1 MSRHIWLLRLEL
13 AYADGMVLHT
23 ATSGAV
29 PSLDELR
36 LVVEED
42 GAVAA
47 LGATRVNIAY
57 LTGYTPETL
66 VDICCA
72 TARDIDWSLP
82 WCDFAAGLD
91 VAHPDLPAPARMLFE
106 MASVDGAARARG
118 QSLAVA
124 LGGTY
129 RNWMPSNQTLFR
141 CDDATLVRRAEAYA
155 ARGFLDLKL
164 RIGFSDFEDDLRRLR
179 LLRDRLGTK
188 LMLSVDANGTWD
200 EATAAD
206 RLARLAPL
214 GVRYVEQPLPAE
226 SWDATAALSRISPI
240 PLMLDESLSS
250 AASVERL
257 IASHTA
263 PLAHLKLAKLGGLD
277 RLMRAGRLLADA
289 GFGVMVGQ
297 MNEGC
302 VSTLAAAHA
311 AAALGVSLCELY
323 GAHGLAAD
331 PAGKL
336 RYAHGRVFLPS
347 GPGLGLDRHAI
358 EGEILLEIST

>member
-1 MSRHIWLLRLEL
+1 
-13 AYADGMVLHT
+13 
-23 ATSGAV
+23 
-29 PSLDELR
+29 
-36 LVVEED
+36 
-42 GAVAA
+42 
-47 LGATRVNIAY
+47 
-57 LTGYTPETL
+57 L
-66 VDICCA
+66 VDICC
-72 TARDIDWSLP
+72 TVARDADWNLP
-82 WCDFAAGLD
+82 WHDFAARLD
-91 VAHPDLPAPARMLFE
+91 AAYPDLPAPARMLLE
-106 MASVDGAARARG
+106 MAAVDGTARTRG
-118 QSLAVA
+118 ESVAVT
-124 LGGTY
+124 LGGTD
-129 RNWMPSNQTLFR
+129 RHWMPSNQTLFQS
-141 CDDATLVRRAEAYA
+141 DDTTLLRRADAYA

-164 RIGFSDFEDDLRRLR
+164 RIGFDGFDDDLRRIG

-188 LMLSVDANGTWD
+188 LILSVDANGTWD

-206 RLARLAPL
+206 RLAKLAPL

-226 SWDATAALSRISPI
+226 AWEATAALARISPI

-263 PLAHLKLAKLGGLD
+263 PLAHLKLAKFGGLD

-311 AAALGVSLCELY
+311 AAALGAPFCELY
-323 GAHGLAAD
+323 GADGLAAD
-331 PAGKL
+331 PAGRL
-336 RYAHGRVFLPS
+336 RYADGGVFLPS

-358 EGEILLEIST
+358 EGQILLEISA